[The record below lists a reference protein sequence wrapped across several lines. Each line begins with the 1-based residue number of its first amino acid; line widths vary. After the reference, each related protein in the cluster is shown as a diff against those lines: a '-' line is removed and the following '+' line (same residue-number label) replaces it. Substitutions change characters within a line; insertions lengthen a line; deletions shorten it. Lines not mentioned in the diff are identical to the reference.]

1 MTPYIQHEPTNM
13 KGRGGVRSITVY
25 MTNEERVRL
34 VNSVYSNIKKLTIA
48 QMLLTERRCTGER
61 ISEATGYSRSTI
73 SEALKE
79 MEAVGVVTNT
89 KTSYFRYYVLTSLGK
104 KLLAL
109 SSL

>member
-1 MTPYIQHEPTNM
+1 MTPYIQHEPTTL
-13 KGRGGVRSITVY
+13 KVRGGVKSATAT
-25 MTNEERVRL
+25 MTNEEKVRL

-48 QMLLTERRCTGER
+48 QMLLTEKKCTGER
-61 ISEATGYSRSTI
+61 IWEATGFSRSTI

-89 KTSYFRYYVLTSLGK
+89 KTSYFRYYALTSRGK